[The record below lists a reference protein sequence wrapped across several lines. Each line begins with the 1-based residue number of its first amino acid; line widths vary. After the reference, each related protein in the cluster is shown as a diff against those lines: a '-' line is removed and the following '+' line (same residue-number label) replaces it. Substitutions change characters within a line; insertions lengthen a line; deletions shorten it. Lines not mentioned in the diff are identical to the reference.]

1 MAPISGIYIY
11 IYIKSVI
18 LVYHLL
24 CNFYFYLFLSEEQL
38 SIIADKTIS
47 EADVDGDGLISFE
60 EFSQTF
66 EKSDIEHKMSIRFL
80 N

>member
-1 MAPISGIYIY
+1 MFS
-11 IYIKSVI
+11 S
-18 LVYHLL
+18 
-24 CNFYFYLFLSEEQL
+24 SEEQL

-47 EADVDGDGLISFE
+47 EADINEDGLISFE
-60 EFSQTF
+60 EFSKTF

>member
-1 MAPISGIYIY
+1 LYIFS
-11 IYIKSVI
+11 ILNSKSI
-18 LVYHLL
+18 
-24 CNFYFYLFLSEEQL
+24 FSEEQL

-47 EADVDGDGLISFE
+47 EADIDEDGLISFD
-60 EFSQTF
+60 EFSKTF

>member
-1 MAPISGIYIY
+1 MCVFKILNS
-11 IYIKSVI
+11 KSI
-18 LVYHLL
+18 
-24 CNFYFYLFLSEEQL
+24 FSEEQL

-47 EADVDGDGLISFE
+47 EADIDEDGLISFD
-60 EFSQTF
+60 EFSKTF

>member
-1 MAPISGIYIY
+1 MYIFS
-11 IYIKSVI
+11 ILNSKSI
-18 LVYHLL
+18 
-24 CNFYFYLFLSEEQL
+24 FSEEQL

-47 EADVDGDGLISFE
+47 EADIDEDGLISFD
-60 EFSQTF
+60 EFSKTF

>member
-1 MAPISGIYIY
+1 MICTFFFSDS
-11 IYIKSVI
+11 KI
-18 LVYHLL
+18 LI
-24 CNFYFYLFLSEEQL
+24 FFFSEEQL

-47 EADVDGDGLISFE
+47 EADIDEDGLISFD
-60 EFSQTF
+60 EFSKTF

>member
-1 MAPISGIYIY
+1 MEPISGIH
-11 IYIKSVI
+11 IKSVI
-18 LVYHLL
+18 LAYILL
-24 CNFYFYLFLSEEQL
+24 SDFYFYLFYSEDQL
-38 SIIADKTIS
+38 SIIADKTIT

>member
-1 MAPISGIYIY
+1 M
-11 IYIKSVI
+11 VLFHI
-18 LVYHLL
+18 LKLYYY
-24 CNFYFYLFLSEEQL
+24 YFFFFSEEQL

-47 EADVDGDGLISFE
+47 EADVDEDGFISFD
-60 EFSQTF
+60 EFCKTF

>member
-1 MAPISGIYIY
+1 
-11 IYIKSVI
+11 
-18 LVYHLL
+18 LL
-24 CNFYFYLFLSEEQL
+24 TDVFVFSEEQL

-47 EADVDGDGLISFE
+47 EADINGDGLISFE
-60 EFSQTF
+60 EFSKTF